1 MLFLIK
7 NMDPSDPR
15 KRFDRMKNRKLIA
28 STLAA
33 LLLSALMAASLLP
46 AVSIEA
52 GASNMFENSD
62 FIETEQPELNAETKT
77 LISLYQ
83 RQPTQA
89 HYLEL
94 RNTVIAN
101 YDAVLV
107 RKEAKLAELRAE
119 TAGKPGGDAKVA
131 EMEEIVQE
139 MYMTY
144 WNRINS
150 SMLRFT
156 DPRLLK
162 WKISNASQYDY
173 IPVMGA
179 GESIYVKRTPVTNGE
194 YAAFLS
200 ATGAEAPS
208 NWTGGM
214 YAAGQENYP
223 VNFVSYSDAEAYCA
237 WLTKRD
243 GVNTYRLPSES
254 EWELAAGHM
263 PKDAAFNCGVAD
275 GRTPVEQYAEVTRG
289 AHGAVEFW
297 GNVWEWT
304 STVRSQ
310 IEGGT
315 AFGVKGGSWF
325 SARTDCRTEYRKEG
339 RNASLG
345 YEDVG
350 FRVIQVLGGREPEQ
364 KVELATLGAPV
375 VSAISISPDSI
386 TLSWQSMDG
395 AVEYQLFEYFES
407 TGLIQM
413 LDTTAETSFTMQD
426 LESGSTHRYI
436 VQPISY
442 VEITDNVSSENSVG
456 ATCGQA
462 PAAAERHTAI
472 SSPQNRCQAE
482 NTTTAQAPSRFS
494 FPNNLSHTSKQSW
507 RPETD
512 RQLCLLFHLVRKS
525 HQHQMD
531 RQARPILL

>member
-150 SMLRFT
+150 SMPVSYTHLRYSGKQE
-156 DPRLLK
+156 RLLR
-162 WKISNASQYDY
+162 SEGYHL
-173 IPVMGA
+173 
-179 GESIYVKRTPVTNGE
+179 R
-194 YAAFLS
+194 LS
-200 ATGAEAPS
+200 APGGGKTGGTLCGGAEEICFPLCQQQ
-208 NWTGGM
+208 TG
-214 YAAGQENYP
+214 
-223 VNFVSYSDAEAYCA
+223 
-237 WLTKRD
+237 R
-243 GVNTYRLPSES
+243 
-254 EWELAAGHM
+254 
-263 PKDAAFNCGVAD
+263 
-275 GRTPVEQYAEVTRG
+275 
-289 AHGAVEFW
+289 
-297 GNVWEWT
+297 
-304 STVRSQ
+304 
-310 IEGGT
+310 
-315 AFGVKGGSWF
+315 KG
-325 SARTDCRTEYRKEG
+325 
-339 RNASLG
+339 
-345 YEDVG
+345 
-350 FRVIQVLGGREPEQ
+350 
-364 KVELATLGAPV
+364 
-375 VSAISISPDSI
+375 
-386 TLSWQSMDG
+386 
-395 AVEYQLFEYFES
+395 
-407 TGLIQM
+407 
-413 LDTTAETSFTMQD
+413 
-426 LESGSTHRYI
+426 
-436 VQPISY
+436 
-442 VEITDNVSSENSVG
+442 
-456 ATCGQA
+456 
-462 PAAAERHTAI
+462 
-472 SSPQNRCQAE
+472 
-482 NTTTAQAPSRFS
+482 
-494 FPNNLSHTSKQSW
+494 
-507 RPETD
+507 
-512 RQLCLLFHLVRKS
+512 
-525 HQHQMD
+525 
-531 RQARPILL
+531 